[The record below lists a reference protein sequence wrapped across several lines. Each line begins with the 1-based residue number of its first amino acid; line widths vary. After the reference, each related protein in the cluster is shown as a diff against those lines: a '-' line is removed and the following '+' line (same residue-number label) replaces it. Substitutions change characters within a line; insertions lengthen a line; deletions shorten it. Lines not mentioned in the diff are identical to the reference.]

1 MDNTHTHNYGQ
12 GDTDRHKQMCT
23 RRKWAH
29 RKEGRKERRK
39 EGSRRQT
46 NKPKKIEIKSR
57 SHAKSCSKGNAER
70 RITKQDETLVNMQPE
85 GHRHTDGHTHSMESW
100 GNWGSVCL
108 YMCVTKT
115 KK

>member
-1 MDNTHTHNYGQ
+1 MNNTHTIMDRVTQ
-12 GDTDRHKQMCT
+12 IDTNRCAQEENGHIG
-23 RRKWAH
+23 RKEE
-29 RKEGRKERRK
+29 RKEGRK